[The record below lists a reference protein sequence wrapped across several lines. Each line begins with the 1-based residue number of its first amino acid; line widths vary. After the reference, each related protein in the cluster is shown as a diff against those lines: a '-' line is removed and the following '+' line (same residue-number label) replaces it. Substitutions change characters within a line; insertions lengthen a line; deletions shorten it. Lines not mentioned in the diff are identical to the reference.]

1 MFLAILNDVVSM
13 DIIWLGVAALAYILK
28 MITKHYVFACIAVAA
43 LICAFCVFAEIEMR
57 PLWELVIFVVA
68 TIALSFFI
76 QPYVLR
82 KKLEETEVVRK
93 IPDFPQKNK
102 EAIVVERIDNTI
114 PTGRVMVDGEEFVAR
129 SATGGAMEVGEHL
142 SVVDCDGHILI
153 VI

>member
-1 MFLAILNDVVSM
+1 MILNRIKTDEAFSFFPLSSKIFHLKFLHMFLAILNDVVSM

-102 EAIVVERIDNTI
+102 E
-114 PTGRVMVDGEEFVAR
+114 
-129 SATGGAMEVGEHL
+129 GGQSL
-142 SVVDCDGHILI
+142 C
-153 VI
+153 